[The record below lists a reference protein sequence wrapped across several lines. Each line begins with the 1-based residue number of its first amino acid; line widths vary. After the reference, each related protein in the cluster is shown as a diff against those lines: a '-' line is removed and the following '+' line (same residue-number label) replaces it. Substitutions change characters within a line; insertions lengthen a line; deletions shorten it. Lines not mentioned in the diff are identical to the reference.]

1 MADIITN
8 DTLIFFT
15 VLLMAWIGVM
25 TLLIYRW
32 INQVIRNQNKMNQ
45 KIGTIMEKLY
55 EEYDKK

>member
-32 INQVIRNQNKMNQ
+32 INTSKFGV
-45 KIGTIMEKLY
+45 
-55 EEYDKK
+55 